1 MVAVYGVLASAWH
14 DADPVP
20 VFLAGMAHHFHNADM
35 PDSGYSGEM
44 LLGDALDTAIAH
56 ARAAS
61 MAELAPELA
70 RVIGDALAPIGGDE
84 TPEARAFH
92 VADVLDRVLEIEQH
106 TRAARLTMQ
115 VVLGDYGLVHD
126 GPVKAFHDRILLDA
140 GLV

>member
-1 MVAVYGVLASAWH
+1 
-14 DADPVP
+14 
-20 VFLAGMAHHFHNADM
+20 
-35 PDSGYSGEM
+35 M
-44 LLGDALDTAIAH
+44 LLVDALDTAIAH

-61 MAELAPELA
+61 MAELEQVAPALA
-70 RVIGDALAPIGGDE
+70 RTVADALAPIGGDE

-106 TRAARLTMQ
+106 TRAAKLTMQ